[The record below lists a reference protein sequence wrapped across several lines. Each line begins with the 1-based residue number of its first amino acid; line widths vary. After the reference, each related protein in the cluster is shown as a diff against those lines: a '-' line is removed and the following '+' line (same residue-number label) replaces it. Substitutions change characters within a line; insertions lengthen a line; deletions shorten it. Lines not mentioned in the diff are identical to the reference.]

1 MKYADKK
8 RMPIEHTKV
17 RDILRNQHIAR
28 YRIDEEIGTYTNYQY
43 NNQFESGV
51 LTYLNEVAWGDLRDL
66 LKDIG
71 INRETLKFYNVSDV
85 VKNNDTH
92 IKSSDKLIRD
102 NLHNARFT

>member
-1 MKYADKK
+1 MRYANKK
-8 RMPIEHTKV
+8 RMPIEQHKV

-28 YRIDEEIGTYTNYQY
+28 HAIDSEIGTYSKYEN

-71 INRETLKFYNVSDV
+71 INRETLKFFNTSDMI
-85 VKNNDTH
+85 KNNDAR
-92 IKSSDKLIRD
+92 IKDSDK
-102 NLHNARFT
+102 